1 MSSTL
6 VIRQLRTADGP
17 AVRGLHD
24 GLSERDT
31 YLRFFTLRPARL
43 PQFVDRLVSD
53 VARRAAIGA
62 FVDDRLVGVASY
74 EVAPNSIEADIALVV
89 AHQMQTNGIGT
100 TLLQDLVSLAQ
111 AAGLRRFTAEVLVE
125 NTAMLRVL
133 RERGLPCTVTRAG
146 SVNHVVVGTG
156 RHASRRVG
164 GPSWGGECLW
174 GAPPIR
180 NTMGA

>member
-1 MSSTL
+1 MSPVP

-17 AVRGLHD
+17 AVRELHD

-62 FVDDRLVGVASY
+62 FVDGGLVGVASY
-74 EVAPNSIEADIALVV
+74 EVAADAVTADIAVVV
-89 AHQMQTNGIGT
+89 AHHMQTHGIGT
-100 TLLQDLVSLAQ
+100 TLLRNLVSLAQ
-111 AAGLRRFTAEVLVE
+111 SAGLRRFTAEVLLE

-133 RERGLPCTVTRAG
+133 RDCGLPSTVSRAG
-146 SVNHVVVGTG
+146 SVNHVVVELD
-156 RHASRRVG
+156 AA
-164 GPSWGGECLW
+164 W
-174 GAPPIR
+174 A
-180 NTMGA
+180 ADA

>member
-1 MSSTL
+1 MNP
-6 VIRQLRTADGP
+6 VPMVRQLRTADGP
-17 AVRGLHD
+17 AVRELHD
-24 GLSERDT
+24 DLSERDT

-74 EVAPNSIEADIALVV
+74 EVASNSVSADIAVVV
-89 AHQMQTNGIGT
+89 AHRAQTQGIGT
-100 TLLQDLVSLAQ
+100 ILLRDLVSLAQ

-133 RERGLPCTVTRAG
+133 RDCGRPSTVTRAG
-146 SVNHVVVGTG
+146 SVNHVVVELD
-156 RHASRRVG
+156 AA
-164 GPSWGGECLW
+164 W
-174 GAPPIR
+174 A
-180 NTMGA
+180 ADA

>member
-1 MSSTL
+1 MNP
-6 VIRQLRTADGP
+6 VPMVRQLRTADGP
-17 AVRGLHD
+17 AVRKLHD
-24 GLSERDT
+24 DLSERDT

-74 EVAPNSIEADIALVV
+74 EVASNSVSADIALVV
-89 AHQMQTNGIGT
+89 AHRGQTQGIGT
-100 TLLQDLVSLAQ
+100 ILLRNLVSLAQ

-133 RERGLPCTVTRAG
+133 RDCGLPSTVTRAG
-146 SVNHVVVGTG
+146 SVNRVVVELD
-156 RHASRRVG
+156 AA
-164 GPSWGGECLW
+164 W
-174 GAPPIR
+174 A
-180 NTMGA
+180 ADA